1 MSSQNVMRSEIRT
14 KPTTAMEGAPLR
26 LEQFLPYQLDVV
38 ATEILTPS
46 DREAFQRALQR
57 ITDRS
62 AQLVAEAITQNGTKS
77 NARVM

>member
-14 KPTTAMEGAPLR
+14 KPTTAIEGAPLR
-26 LEQFLPYQLDVV
+26 LEQFLPYQLNVV

-46 DREAFQRALQR
+46 DREALQR